1 MKKNTIIIIL
11 SIMLCMLSM
20 IPIAFSEEVESK
32 NHNISI
38 SIMNDTYQIK
48 EHIIIEKESFVNTS
62 FYRFHLPTN
71 VLSKDNVIII
81 VNDTQITNPM
91 MTDNIYQLN
100 LSRSSVDSIIPIDI
114 TYYLPLSI
122 TYFEKT
128 FLHNTS
134 DLKIKSDSTI
144 LYENN
149 MQQKDSFIKFKLMER
164 IQPDSFNLYTIIL
177 IVLLLVII
185 IVTSYFAF
193 IKRKNVTDRA
203 RNLESSELLE
213 IEKTLL
219 LNMLK
224 EIEKLHRNQ
233 KISDDSYHKL
243 KSYYKQQTIDI
254 MSNLDEGN
262 KK

>member
-1 MKKNTIIIIL
+1 MAL
-11 SIMLCMLSM
+11 S
-20 IPIAFSEEVESK
+20 ENVESK
-32 NHNISI
+32 GHSINII
-38 SIMNDTYQIK
+38 SMNDAYQIK
-48 EHIIIEKESFVNTS
+48 EHIIIDQESFVNTS
-62 FYRFHLPTN
+62 FYRFHLPAN
-71 VLSKDNVIII
+71 VISNKNVIII

-91 MTDNIYQLN
+91 IIDNIYQIN
-100 LSRSSVDSIIPIDI
+100 LSQPSVDSMISIDI
-114 TYYLPLSI
+114 TYYLSLSI

-128 FLHNTS
+128 LLHNTS
-134 DLKIKSDSTI
+134 DFRIKFDTTI

-149 MQQKDSFIKFKLMER
+149 MQQKDSFIRLRLMER
-164 IQPDSFNLYTIIL
+164 IQPDSYNLYTIIL

-185 IVTSYFAF
+185 IVTSYYAF
-193 IKRKNVTDRA
+193 IKRKNVTDRN

-262 KK
+262 